1 MGTDSF
7 PADFIH
13 FLHLQDALKN
23 VLTIFAK
30 LNPGIRYV
38 QGMNEI
44 LAPIYYIFKNDPD
57 KGNAVSTCP

>member
-1 MGTDSF
+1 MHINSLPG
-7 PADFIH
+7 H
-13 FLHLQDALKN
+13 FVHVLHLQDALKN

-44 LAPIYYIFKNDPD
+44 LAPIFYIFKNDPD
-57 KGNAVSTCP
+57 KGNAVSSSC